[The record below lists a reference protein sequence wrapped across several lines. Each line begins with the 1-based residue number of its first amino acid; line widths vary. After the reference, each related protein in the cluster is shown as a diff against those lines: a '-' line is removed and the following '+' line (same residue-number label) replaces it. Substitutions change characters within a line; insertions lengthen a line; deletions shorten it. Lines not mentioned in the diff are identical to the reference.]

1 MGAVLRKE
9 ITFPASFMP
18 PSRHDLVVQGYSN
31 KPEYRYVNKKLIT
44 IIAFLSA
51 TLLFTL
57 DAQACSRRTV
67 PGSDKLIMPERR
79 INESLLDAAVRVEVN
94 YYRCRAG
101 LRPVRSDAGLRKL
114 AKGHSKWMARA
125 SKMSHTSTVS
135 GRRTLGDRLKRS
147 GIRWKAAAENIG
159 MVHRFRLEDQRF
171 YGDNSSCL
179 FTNSSGQKIQPHS
192 YKSLARYIVKL
203 WMGSPGHRHNIMD
216 RRMTKVGT
224 AIALDRKAQYCGT
237 YYITQNFAQ

>member
-1 MGAVLRKE
+1 M
-9 ITFPASFMP
+9 S
-18 PSRHDLVVQGYSN
+18 
-31 KPEYRYVNKKLIT
+31 KKLLT
-44 IIAFLSA
+44 IVTFLSA
-51 TLLFTL
+51 VFLFSL

-67 PGSDKLIMPERR
+67 AGSDKLIMPERR

-125 SKMSHTSTVS
+125 SNMSHTSTVS

-159 MVHRFRLEDQRF
+159 MVHRFQLETQRF
-171 YGDNSSCL
+171 YGDSGSCQ
-179 FTNSSGQKIQPHS
+179 FTNSSGYKIQPHS
-192 YKSLARYIVKL
+192 YQSLARYIVGL
-203 WMGSPGHRHNIMD
+203 WMSSPGHKHNIMD

-224 AIALDRKAQYCGT
+224 AIALDRKAQFCGA
-237 YYITQNFAQ
+237 YYITQDFAQ

>member
-1 MGAVLRKE
+1 M
-9 ITFPASFMP
+9 
-18 PSRHDLVVQGYSN
+18 
-31 KPEYRYVNKKLIT
+31 NKKLVT
-44 IIAFLSA
+44 IVTFLSA
-51 TLLFTL
+51 IFLFSL

-67 PGSDKLIMPERR
+67 AGSDKLIMPERR

-101 LRPVRSDAGLRKL
+101 LRPLRSDASLRKL

-125 SKMSHTSTVS
+125 RNMSHTSTVS

-159 MVHRFRLEDQRF
+159 MVHRFQLEAQRF
-171 YGDNSSCL
+171 YGDSDSCQ
-179 FTNSSGQKIQPHS
+179 FTNSSGRKIQPHS
-192 YKSLARYIVKL
+192 YRSLARYIVGL
-203 WMGSPGHRHNIMD
+203 WMNSPGHKHNIMD

-224 AIALDRKAQYCGT
+224 AIALDSKAQFCGT

>member
-1 MGAVLRKE
+1 
-9 ITFPASFMP
+9 
-18 PSRHDLVVQGYSN
+18 
-31 KPEYRYVNKKLIT
+31 VNKKLVT
-44 IIAFLSA
+44 IVTFLSA
-51 TLLFTL
+51 IFLFSL

-67 PGSDKLIMPERR
+67 AGSDKLIMPERR

-101 LRPVRSDAGLRKL
+101 LRPVRSDSGLRKL

-125 SKMSHTSTVS
+125 SNMSHTSTVS
-135 GRRTLGDRLKRS
+135 GRRTFGDRLKRS

-159 MVHRFRLEDQRF
+159 MVHRFQLETQRF
-171 YGDNSSCL
+171 YGGNSSCQ
-179 FTNSSGQKIQPHS
+179 FTNSTGRKIQPHS

-203 WMGSPGHRHNIMD
+203 WMGSPRHRHNIMD

-224 AIALDRKAQYCGT
+224 AIALDRKAQFCGT
-237 YYITQNFAQ
+237 YYITQDFAQ

>member
-1 MGAVLRKE
+1 MILLSKDAN
-9 ITFPASFMP
+9 T
-18 PSRHDLVVQGYSN
+18 
-31 KPEYRYVNKKLIT
+31 KPEYKCVSKKLIT

-51 TLLFTL
+51 TFLFTL

-67 PGSDKLIMPERR
+67 PGSDKMIMPERR

-101 LRPVRSDAGLRKL
+101 LRPVRSDTGLRKL

-125 SKMSHTSTVS
+125 SNMSHISTVS

-159 MVHRFRLEDQRF
+159 MVHRFQLEAQRF
-171 YGDNSSCL
+171 YAGNSSCE
-179 FTNSSGQKIQPHS
+179 FTNSTGHKIQPHS

-224 AIALDRKAQYCGT
+224 AIALDRKAQFCGT
-237 YYITQNFAQ
+237 YYITQDFSQ